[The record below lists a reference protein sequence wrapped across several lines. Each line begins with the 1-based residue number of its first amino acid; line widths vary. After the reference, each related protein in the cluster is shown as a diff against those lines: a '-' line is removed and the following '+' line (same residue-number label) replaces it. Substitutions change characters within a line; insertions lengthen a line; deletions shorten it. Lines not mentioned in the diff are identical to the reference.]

1 MKIRINPFRLG
12 LIALTV
18 FAGSGAAAHAQSTE
32 PAVEAPAART
42 FNAERWQVLKS
53 TGEAFAGIRS
63 RSGADLILL
72 MCIARDS
79 IVTLTFH
86 PAPALGLSNPPQV
99 ASLAFDGETQIGM
112 DLAARKALDGSIL
125 FVLHDNEPSFRAAI
139 RKLETAR
146 DLEVTVLQAG
156 AEQSR
161 HQFTLRGSSDA
172 ITPVLGLCGQ

>member
-1 MKIRINPFRLG
+1 MNPFRLG
-12 LIALTV
+12 LIALILW
-18 FAGSGAAAHAQSTE
+18 AGSGGSVLAQSTE
-32 PAVEAPAART
+32 PAIEAPASRT

-63 RSGADLILL
+63 ESGADLVLL

-86 PAPALGLSNPPQV
+86 PAPALGLSDPPQV

-112 DLAARKALDGSIL
+112 DLAVRKALDGSIL

-146 DLEVTVLQAG
+146 DLEVTILQAG
-156 AEQSR
+156 TAQSR

-172 ITPVLGLCGQ
+172 IAPVLGLCGQ